1 MTTRDGF
8 TRLLDTWLAEEGV
21 PSTPDYLDDVLVR
34 TSDTRQRPAWL
45 SPGRWL
51 PVDTTTLNPR
61 AYSIPPVVRYG
72 VLAAILIALLLAAL
86 ALYAGTQHR
95 RVPPP
100 FGPAANGRIYFDVDG
115 AIVTANLDGS
125 ERRTFDFGVPA
136 SGPLVS
142 PDGTKVAFFSD
153 DPSTVGGGSLWVAD
167 ADGSNP
173 RDVTGDQRLIVDP
186 TSNPSWSPDGT
197 QIVLGASRA
206 GNDELFIV
214 NADGSGA
221 QALGEPNV
229 YGRAN
234 PEWSPSGQWI
244 AFIAHPASGELE
256 IAVIKPDGTGE
267 HRPADL
273 GTGRQ
278 RLPRQS
284 AVGAGL
290 VEPPRI
296 RDRVIGPL
304 GRQGDRGDGRRHR
317 RRDDRDPRQRF
328 RGAPPRSG
336 RRTARGSRSASGP
349 PGSPSSGRWLRQ
361 DRAQGVAS
369 TTAIR
374 SRGRPTARTSSGS
387 AATRSSPSSTPRAS
401 SRAAHRSG
409 RREGRDVQLAA
420 ARAVAG
426 RHHPSA
432 TETPGAAGVSVPSGR
447 TRQQRA
453 R

>member
-72 VLAAILIALLLAAL
+72 VLAALLVALLLAAL
-86 ALYAGTQHR
+86 ALYAGTQHQ

-100 FGPAANGRIYFDVDG
+100 FGPASNGRIYFDVDG
-115 AIVTANLDGS
+115 SIVTANLDGS
-125 ERRTFDFGVPA
+125 ERRTIDLGVPA

-167 ADGSNP
+167 ADGSHP
-173 RDVTGDQRLIVDP
+173 RDVTGDQRLVVDP

-214 NADGSGA
+214 NTDGSGA

-267 HRPADL
+267 HVLPTSAQAGNGFRGSQLWAPDLSNRLAYAIGSSDLSEGKAIAVMDVDTGVETIVTRGNGSEVHRPEWSPD
-273 GTGRQ
+273 GTRIAF
-278 RLPRQS
+278 R
-284 AVGAGL
+284 VGSSGVA
-290 VEPPRI
+290 
-296 RDRVIGPL
+296 VIGADGSDRTVL
-304 GRQGDRGDGRRHR
+304 KDSFYNGDPITWSPDGTHLI
-317 RRDDRDPRQRF
+317 
-328 RGAPPRSG
+328 GVRS
-336 RRTARGSRSASGP
+336 
-349 PGSPSSGRWLRQ
+349 
-361 DRAQGVAS
+361 DK
-369 TTAIR
+369 
-374 SRGRPTARTSSGS
+374 
-387 AATRSSPSSTPRAS
+387 
-401 SRAAHRSG
+401 
-409 RREGRDVQLAA
+409 ELA
-420 ARAVAG
+420 VLD
-426 RHHPSA
+426 
-432 TETPGAAGVSVPSGR
+432 AAGVEATQFIEVDGARAGIFSW
-447 TRQQRA
+447 QRLA
-453 R
+453 P